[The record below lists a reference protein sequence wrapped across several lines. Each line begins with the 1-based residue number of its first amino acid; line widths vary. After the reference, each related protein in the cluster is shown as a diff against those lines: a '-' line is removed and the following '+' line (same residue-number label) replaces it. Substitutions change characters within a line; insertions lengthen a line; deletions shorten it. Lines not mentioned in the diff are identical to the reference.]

1 MQWIVVSGTLDKYSG
16 SGMSG
21 VVRVICVI
29 KFVTWY
35 IEEGFISEVGFAN

>member
-1 MQWIVVSGTLDKYSG
+1 
-16 SGMSG
+16 
-21 VVRVICVI
+21 VICVI